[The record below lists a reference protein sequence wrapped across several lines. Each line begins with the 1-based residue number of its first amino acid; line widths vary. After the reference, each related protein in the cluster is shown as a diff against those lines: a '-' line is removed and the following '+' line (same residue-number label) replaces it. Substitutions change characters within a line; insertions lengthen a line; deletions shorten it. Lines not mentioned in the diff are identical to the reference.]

1 MELLKKAHAR
11 HLTNQL
17 AESEDALSEEQ
28 EIEILSQDITEVK
41 TSKFFLNMKIFQYQI
56 KF

>member
-41 TSKFFLNMKIFQYQI
+41 TSKFF
-56 KF
+56 